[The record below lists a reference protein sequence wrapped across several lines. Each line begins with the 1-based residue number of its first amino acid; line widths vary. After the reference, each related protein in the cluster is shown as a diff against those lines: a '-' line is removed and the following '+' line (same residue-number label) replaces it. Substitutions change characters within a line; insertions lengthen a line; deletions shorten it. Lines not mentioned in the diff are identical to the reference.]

1 VGGVGLGIQFS
12 DWIGYPLPPL
22 ASMSAP
28 VYYEVPLLVLAGGVG
43 SAALAYACHAAWKE
57 VLISGATAAAG
68 MLFYYFVVIPFGAGV
83 VVASG
88 ISAVVVGLA
97 GGLLARRFFIPT
109 LIMMVVVYTPML
121 PGLTL
126 YRGMYASLNEQ
137 YITGMA
143 NLATALAIAGAL
155 AAGVLLGERGAR
167 RLRRPKVFRPYAA
180 FKRIGRYSVNQAKDL
195 AAKAQKIPRVPLA
208 PLAPRANRPELPPIQ
223 GPTTAPET
231 TGAVYADA
239 TPTSQWEVQTNDLIF
254 EET

>member
-1 VGGVGLGIQFS
+1 
-12 DWIGYPLPPL
+12 
-22 ASMSAP
+22 
-28 VYYEVPLLVLAGGVG
+28 
-43 SAALAYACHAAWKE
+43 
-57 VLISGATAAAG
+57 
-68 MLFYYFVVIPFGAGV
+68 MLFL
-83 VVASG
+83 S
-88 ISAVVVGLA
+88 
-97 GGLLARRFFIPT
+97 
-109 LIMMVVVYTPML
+109 
-121 PGLTL
+121 
-126 YRGMYASLNEQ
+126 
-137 YITGMA
+137 
-143 NLATALAIAGAL
+143 ALAIAGAL

-254 EET
+254 EETWPPRTTFPAQSWPDEEAPTVYTSPGTEEFIAQHAAADEAKTAAEELKDSPSDEQEQGEATSNE